1 MAKIQKLNKDMIVY
15 VILFLFLVMF
25 SLKPGFFSQ
34 LFQTVLGRSFLVF
47 LIIYITYCNQ
57 IGGTFFVLFL
67 MIFYSG
73 YLKYDYGTMNEHYK
87 AYDNEFNEN
96 YSLLEGFSSRGN
108 NYRPRCNCKCKP
120 CNCDDKKNNN
130 LTKMAPTTSVT
141 TSPVTTSPVTTSPA
155 STTVSTTPLTT
166 TSSTASTVKP
176 ATTSTITTTPATPA
190 TTNTKSNVALE
201 GFDLLGFEDTMKRGK
216 QSNSIFVSNKYSMN
230 DAVMPYDHSMFSY

>member
-25 SLKPGFFSQ
+25 FLKPSFFSQ

-57 IGGTFFVLFL
+57 IGGIFFVLFL

-73 YLKYDYGTMNEHYK
+73 YFNYNYNTMNQHYK
-87 AYDNEFNEN
+87 AYDNEFNKN
-96 YSLLEGFSSRGN
+96 YSFIEGFSSN
-108 NYRPRCNCKCKP
+108 N
-120 CNCDDKKNNN
+120 KKNND
-130 LTKMAPTTSVT
+130 LTKTTPTTPVT
-141 TSPVTTSPVTTSPA
+141 TTPVTTASQATSPVTTTPVTTTSP
-155 STTVSTTPLTT
+155 S
-166 TSSTASTVKP
+166 STVKP
-176 ATTSTITTTPATPA
+176 ATTPTT
-190 TTNTKSNVALE
+190 TKSNVALE

-230 DAVMPYDHSMFSY
+230 DDVMPYDHSMFSY

>member
-25 SLKPGFFSQ
+25 FLKPGFFSQ
-34 LFQTVLGRSFLVF
+34 LFQRVLGRSFLVF

-67 MIFYSG
+67 IIFYSG
-73 YLKYDYGTMNEHYK
+73 YLNYDYSTMDEHYQ

-96 YSLLEGFSSRGN
+96 YSLLEGFSSS
-108 NYRPRCNCKCKP
+108 KATKP
-120 CNCDDKKNNN
+120 VSSSSPASSSSPVN
-130 LTKMAPTTSVT
+130 TVSPIVRTAPATTNSTTSSSPATTTPETT
-141 TSPVTTSPVTTSPA
+141 TSTTASSPATPA
-155 STTVSTTPLTT
+155 STTVSTPSTT
-166 TSSTASTVKP
+166 L
-176 ATTSTITTTPATPA
+176 TTTPAT
-190 TTNTKSNVALE
+190 TTTKSNVALE

-230 DAVMPYDHSMFSY
+230 DHVMPYDHSMFSY

>member
-141 TSPVTTSPVTTSPA
+141 TSPVTTSPA

>member
-25 SLKPGFFSQ
+25 FLKPGFFSQ

-73 YLKYDYGTMNEHYK
+73 YLNYDYSMMNDHYQ
-87 AYDNEFNEN
+87 AYDNEFNKN
-96 YSLLEGFSSRGN
+96 YSLLEGFSSQ
-108 NYRPRCNCKCKP
+108 
-120 CNCDDKKNNN
+120 DKKK
-130 LTKMAPTTSVT
+130 T
-141 TSPVTTSPVTTSPA
+141 TTSPA
-155 STTVSTTPLTT
+155 TTTTPTSTT
-166 TSSTASTVKP
+166 TSP
-176 ATTSTITTTPATPA
+176 TTTTTPATTASPTTSPTTTTTPA
-190 TTNTKSNVALE
+190 TAKSNVALE

-230 DAVMPYDHSMFSY
+230 DHVMPYDHSMFSY

>member
-25 SLKPGFFSQ
+25 FLKPGFFSQ

-57 IGGTFFVLFL
+57 IGGIFFVLFL

-73 YLKYDYGTMNEHYK
+73 YLNYDYGTTDEHYK

-130 LTKMAPTTSVT
+130 LTKMTPTTSET
-141 TSPVTTSPVTTSPA
+141 TTTVPVNTVKPASTT

-166 TSSTASTVKP
+166 TSSTA
-176 ATTSTITTTPATPA
+176 TTTTPTTPTTTTTPATPA
-190 TTNTKSNVALE
+190 STTTKSNVALE

-230 DAVMPYDHSMFSY
+230 DHVMPYDDSMFSY